1 MAKKIAGILLI
12 VAGFYTVLT
21 NFSSWQESRASITPL
36 TEQEQQKYE
45 SHPAQSVKDS
55 QPLIPSHEYKLGEDV
70 ATLIIPKIQ
79 QKFKVYWGTDDNTLT
94 KGVGM
99 FVSSLTTPPGEG
111 HTVLSGHRDTVFAGL
126 EKLEDG
132 DKLIVNFEEQSYTFI
147 IEKIWITD
155 KDDRTVIV
163 EKNEPT
169 LTLTTCYPFT
179 YVGNAP
185 DRYILQGKLL

>member
-1 MAKKIAGILLI
+1 MARKIAGILMFIAGLSI
-12 VAGFYTVLT
+12 VLM
-21 NFSSWQESRASITPL
+21 NFSSWQESRASITHI
-36 TEQEQQKYE
+36 TEPELQKYE
-45 SHPAQSVKDS
+45 SLQPASTKAKKAVSREYQS
-55 QPLIPSHEYKLGEDV
+55 GEKV
-70 ATLIIPKIQ
+70 ATLIIPKIE
-79 QKFKVYWGTDDNTLT
+79 QKFTVYWGTDENTLG
-94 KGVGM
+94 KGAGM
-99 FVSSLTTPPGEG
+99 FSSRLTTTPGLG

-126 EKLEDG
+126 EKLKTG
-132 DKLIVNFEEQSYTFI
+132 DKLIVNFEEQSYTYI

-163 EKNEPT
+163 EKKEPT

>member
-1 MAKKIAGILLI
+1 MARKIAGILLMI
-12 VAGFYTVLT
+12 AGFYTVLM
-21 NFSSWQESRASITPL
+21 NFSSWQESRASVTPL
-36 TEQEQQKYE
+36 TEQEQQNYE
-45 SHPAQSVKDS
+45 SQPAETVKVN
-55 QPLIPSHEYKLGEDV
+55 QPLSHSHQYKQGEKV

-79 QKFKVYWGTDDNTLT
+79 QKFTVYWGTDENTLM

-99 FVSSLTTPPGEG
+99 YASRLTTPPGKG

-126 EKLEDG
+126 EKLENG
-132 DKLIVNFEEQSYTFI
+132 DKLILDFEKQSYTYI

-163 EKNEPT
+163 EKNEPI

>member
-1 MAKKIAGILLI
+1 MARKITGILLFI
-12 VAGFYTVLT
+12 AGLYIAFSNFY
-21 NFSSWQESRASITPL
+21 SWQESRASVTPL
-36 TEQEQQKYE
+36 TEQELQKYE
-45 SHPAQSVKDS
+45 YQQAQTAKVVK
-55 QPLIPSHEYKLGEDV
+55 PVTHEYQQGEKI
-70 ATLIIPKIQ
+70 AALIIPKLQ
-79 QKFKVYWGTDDNTLT
+79 QSFTVYWGTDEDTLG

-99 FVSSLTTPPGEG
+99 FASPLTTIPGQG
-111 HTVLSGHRDTVFAGL
+111 HTVLSGHRDTVFTGL
-126 EKLEDG
+126 EKLETG
-132 DKLIVNFEEQSYTFI
+132 DKLIVNYEEQSYTYI

>member
-1 MAKKIAGILLI
+1 MARKIAGILLMI
-12 VAGFYTVLT
+12 AGFYTVLM
-21 NFSSWQESRASITPL
+21 NFSSWQESRASVTPL
-36 TEQEQQKYE
+36 TEQEQQNYE
-45 SHPAQSVKDS
+45 SQPAETVKVN
-55 QPLIPSHEYKLGEDV
+55 QPLSHSHQYKQGEKV

-79 QKFKVYWGTDDNTLT
+79 QKFTVYWGTDENTLM

-99 FVSSLTTPPGEG
+99 YASRLTTPPGKG

-126 EKLEDG
+126 EKLENG
-132 DKLIVNFEEQSYTFI
+132 DKLILDFEKHSYTYI

-163 EKNEPT
+163 EKNEPI

>member
-1 MAKKIAGILLI
+1 MARKIAGILLFI
-12 VAGFYTVLT
+12 AGLYIALS
-21 NFSSWQESRASITPL
+21 NFSSWQEGRASVTPY
-36 TEQEQQKYE
+36 TKHEQQKYE
-45 SHPAQSVKDS
+45 PRLPNATKSDKTVSHAYS
-55 QPLIPSHEYKLGEDV
+55 QGEVV
-70 ATLIIPKIQ
+70 ATLIIPKIE
-79 QKFKVYWGTDDNTLT
+79 QKFTVYWGTDENTLS

-99 FVSSLTTPPGEG
+99 FSSRLTTTPGLG

-126 EKLEDG
+126 EKLKTG
-132 DKLIVNFEEQSYTFI
+132 DKLIVNFEEQSYTYI

-163 EKNEPT
+163 KKNEPI

>member
-1 MAKKIAGILLI
+1 MASRIAGIVLLI
-12 VAGFYTVLT
+12 AGIYTVLT
-21 NFSSWQESRASITPL
+21 NFGSWQESRASITPL
-36 TEQEQQKYE
+36 TKQEMQNYE
-45 SHPAQSVKDS
+45 SQQAQPAKIDTAAS
-55 QPLIPSHEYKLGEDV
+55 QEYEQGEEV

-79 QKFKVYWGTDDNTLT
+79 QKFTVYWGTDENTLG

-99 FVSSLTTPPGEG
+99 FASSLTTTPGQG

-126 EKLEDG
+126 EQLETG
-132 DKLIVNFEEQSYTFI
+132 DKLIVSYEEQPYTYI

-155 KDDRTVIV
+155 EDDRTVIV
-163 EKNEPT
+163 EKKEPT

>member
-1 MAKKIAGILLI
+1 MARKIAGILMFIAGLSI
-12 VAGFYTVLT
+12 VLM
-21 NFSSWQESRASITPL
+21 NFSSWQESRASITHI
-36 TEQEQQKYE
+36 TEPELQKYE
-45 SHPAQSVKDS
+45 SLQPASTKAKKAVSREYQS
-55 QPLIPSHEYKLGEDV
+55 GEKV
-70 ATLIIPKIQ
+70 ATLIIPKIE
-79 QKFKVYWGTDDNTLT
+79 QKFTVYWGTDENTLG

-99 FVSSLTTPPGEG
+99 FSSHLTTTPGLG

-126 EKLEDG
+126 EKLKTG
-132 DKLIVNFEEQSYTFI
+132 DKLIVNFEEQAYTYI

-163 EKNEPT
+163 EKDEPT